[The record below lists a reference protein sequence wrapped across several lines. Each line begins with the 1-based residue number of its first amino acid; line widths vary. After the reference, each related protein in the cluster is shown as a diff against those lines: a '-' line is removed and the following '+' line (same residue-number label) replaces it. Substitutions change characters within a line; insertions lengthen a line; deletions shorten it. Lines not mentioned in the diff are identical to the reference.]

1 MGTILRRGRGNIS
14 GGLVQTLELSQFFTQ
29 ARRLLATDC
38 GIETGVDANGRSNP
52 IHNLG
57 DAFSDAVLL
66 LGLTVLAHIGE
77 MGGANV
83 ALQNVGLQSD
93 NLSAEIPNVRATR
106 IRANAGTGGTEWM
119 ELAEIRLTNM
129 PTQERGHTRSWR
141 SIPLY
146 AVPGTPRLI
155 P

>member
-29 ARRLLATDC
+29 ARRLLATVC
-38 GIETGVDANGRSNP
+38 GIETGVDANGRSSP

-57 DAFSDAVLL
+57 DAFRDAVLL

-83 ALQNVGLQSD
+83 ALQSVGLQSD
-93 NLSAEIPNVRATR
+93 NLRAEIPNVRATR
-106 IRANAGTGGTEWM
+106 IRTNAGTGGTEWM

-129 PTQERGHTRSWR
+129 LTQE
-141 SIPLY
+141 
-146 AVPGTPRLI
+146 
-155 P
+155 